1 MPVGA
6 EKLLHWRKLSDLRI
20 TRAEGPSEQV
30 LVQSPLRI
38 LSPPPTPGQT
48 GSKFRR
54 SCWFSGFQV
63 VAVPSPAPKD
73 FRNIWVVTMQGN
85 IECGHTPESVLTD
98 TERSFPKCHSS
109 FYLKQLI
116 SFIHLGQKRNI
127 IFREALHPALVHPS
141 SEEAEIWAPW
151 LPLSTPPSGRWKQQE
166 QRWWVLFT
174 EPLPWPGPGL
184 RALHTFTE
192 SAQGPW

>member
-1 MPVGA
+1 MISESQGQRDPVN
-6 EKLLHWRKLSDLRI
+6 
-20 TRAEGPSEQV
+20 
-30 LVQSPLRI
+30 
-38 LSPPPTPGQT
+38 
-48 GSKFRR
+48 R
-54 SCWFSGFQV
+54 SSSNHPSGFSVHHPPQV
-63 VAVPSPAPKD
+63 RQDQSSGGAAGLVVFKWWQYHHQLPRT

-98 TERSFPKCHSS
+98 TEWSFPKCHSS
-109 FYLKQLI
+109 FYLKKLI

-141 SEEAEIWAPW
+141 SEEAEIRAPW

-174 EPLPWPGPGL
+174 EPSPWPGPGL
-184 RALHTFTE
+184 RALHTFTA